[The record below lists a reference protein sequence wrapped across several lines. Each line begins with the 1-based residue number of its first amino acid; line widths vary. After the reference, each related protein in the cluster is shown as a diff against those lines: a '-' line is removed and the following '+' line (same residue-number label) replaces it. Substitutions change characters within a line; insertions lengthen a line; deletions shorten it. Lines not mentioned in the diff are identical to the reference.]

1 MGKGQRYCRMW
12 FLASCVNRMNWSL
25 AGRHT
30 AVVYA
35 NVWAILIL
43 TAGPQRR
50 AELSASAVSA
60 FTPHLFPL
68 GCGCL
73 CIEPPSSDVTLTL
86 NYSDLNN
93 SC

>member
-1 MGKGQRYCRMW
+1 MW
-12 FLASCVNRMNWSL
+12 FLASCVNTMNWSL

-30 AVVYA
+30 AVVDA

-43 TAGPQRR
+43 TTGPQRR
-50 AELSASAVSA
+50 AELSASAV
-60 FTPHLFPL
+60 FEFMPHLFPL
-68 GCGCL
+68 GWGCL